1 MAGGRLSSVQRQ
13 KLGLA
18 RALLKAPDLL
28 VVNEALAS
36 LDPSSE
42 RRLIDNVRGAMSERG
57 ILWIL
62 GRVQLAEQF
71 DTVMVM
77 ERGKILDTGPF
88 TDMQQSNEHF
98 QHLLDS
104 A

>member
-1 MAGGRLSSVQRQ
+1 M
-13 KLGLA
+13 
-18 RALLKAPDLL
+18 L
-28 VVNEALAS
+28 VVNEALSS

-42 RRLIDNVRGAMSERG
+42 RRLIENVSKAMQDRG

-77 ERGKILDTGPF
+77 ERGKLLDKGSF
-88 TDMQQSNEHF
+88 SEMQQGNEHF
-98 QHLLDS
+98 QQLLAS

>member
-1 MAGGRLSSVQRQ
+1 M
-13 KLGLA
+13 
-18 RALLKAPDLL
+18 
-28 VVNEALAS
+28 NEALSS

-42 RRLIDNVRGAMSERG
+42 RRLIDNVKQAMAGRG

-77 ERGKILDTGPF
+77 ERGKLLDQGSYEE
-88 TDMQQSNEHF
+88 MQANNEHF
-98 QHLLDS
+98 QQLIAS